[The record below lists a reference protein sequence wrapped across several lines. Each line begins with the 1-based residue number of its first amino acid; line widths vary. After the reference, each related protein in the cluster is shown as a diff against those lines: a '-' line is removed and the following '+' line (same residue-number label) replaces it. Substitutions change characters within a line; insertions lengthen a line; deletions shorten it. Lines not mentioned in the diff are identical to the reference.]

1 MGLCG
6 SYSNS
11 DWYGSVLTIISLET
25 MKIFVLKES
34 NSDARVSASPET
46 TKKLV
51 ELGLDVNVQSNAGSE
66 SNFSNDSYTEN
77 GAKIFDNI
85 SEIGTADIVIK
96 VNKPNDDE
104 IKNMKE
110 GAILISSLDPYNNKD
125 VIKSLKEK
133 GITSFAMELM
143 PRITR
148 AQSMDILSSQS
159 NLAGYKAV
167 IDATYIFNKALPMM
181 MTAAGT
187 IAPAKV
193 MIFGAGVAGLQAI
206 ATAKRLGAI
215 VSATDVRMA
224 AKEQVESLGG
234 KFVMV
239 EDDELEDAETSTGY
253 AKEMSEDFKL
263 KQAKL
268 ITETLASQD
277 IAICTAL
284 IPGKKAPRL
293 ISREQVNSMKPGS
306 VIIDL
311 AAESGGNCECSK
323 PGETIE
329 ENGVIVVGVE
339 NITSTISQ
347 DASSLFSKNILNFVN
362 ILINAETKSLDIN
375 WEDEIIKGILIT
387 KDKKIMNEEFI

>member
-1 MGLCG
+1 
-6 SYSNS
+6 
-11 DWYGSVLTIISLET
+11 

-51 ELGLDVNVQSNAGSE
+51 ELGLDVNIQNEAGSG
-66 SNFSNDSYTEN
+66 SNFSNDSYTAN
-77 GAKIFDNI
+77 GAKIFNNVSDI
-85 SEIGTADIVIK
+85 SSADVVIK
-96 VNKPNDDE
+96 VNKPNEDE
-104 IKNMKE
+104 IANMKE
-110 GAILISSLDPYNNKD
+110 GTILISSLDPYNNKD
-125 VIKSLKEK
+125 VIKSLKER

-193 MIFGAGVAGLQAI
+193 MVFGAGVAGLQAI

-239 EDDELEDAETSTGY
+239 EDDEAEDAETSTGY
-253 AKEMSEDFKL
+253 AKEMSDDFKL

-268 ITETLASQD
+268 ISDTLASQD

-329 ENGVIVVGVE
+329 ENGVIVVGAK

-362 ILINAETKSLDIN
+362 ILIDAETKNLEID